1 MTDGEAYRKLGA
13 IAQRW
18 RDLAERRRVH
28 FTELYESGRWKKYY
42 GEDRL
47 LLRMKEVVATADG
60 WATISACFEENSR
73 PQPEP
78 AAEATEP
85 SPLPSDRAAA

>member
-1 MTDGEAYRKLGA
+1 MTDGEAYRKLGT

-18 RDLAERRRVH
+18 RDLAERRRAH

-42 GEDRL
+42 GDERL

-60 WATISACFEENSR
+60 WELIANSFAQQDPQSAAPAS
-73 PQPEP
+73 EP
-78 AAEATEP
+78 VESGAEP
-85 SPLPSDRAAA
+85 PDRAAA